1 MVMNKGFIVGLAI
14 AFGLGVAACS
24 DDTLDPMVVI
34 DMEPIAAQPWTAS
47 GELVD
52 AEQVCPSGDRANVGL
67 AFPDGSPMTMEQM
80 FEMYEQAWANGGSP
94 MDVDRIGWEEFRCT
108 DGSGTFT
115 IREEVDNTSG
125 QSEFRGEVVSGTGA
139 YANMTGSCITVVT
152 ENEARTA
159 ILSVIATC
167 EFDLGSDG

>member
-1 MVMNKGFIVGLAI
+1 MTKGFIAALAVAV
-14 AFGLGVAACS
+14 AFGVAACS
-24 DDTLDPMVVI
+24 DDTLDPVVLF

-52 AEQVCPSGDRANVGL
+52 AGQICPAGDRANVGL
-67 AFPDGSPMTMEQM
+67 QFPDGSPMSFEQ
-80 FEMYEQAWANGGSP
+80 FVELVEEAEAAGGSP
-94 MDVDRIGWEEFRCT
+94 LDFDRMSWEEYRCS

-115 IREEVDNTSG
+115 ILEEVDNTSG
-125 QSEFRGEVVSGTGA
+125 KPEFRGEVVSATGA
-139 YANMTGSCITVVT
+139 YTDMTGTCVTVVT

-167 EFDLGSDG
+167 EFDMGTTE